1 MHRAILVAVI
11 FLCAAWPARADDA
24 VARGAYLAAAAGC
37 QGCHTASGPGAVP
50 YAGGH
55 KLKTP
60 KGTFY
65 GPNITPDPVHGIGQ
79 WSEADF
85 LRALRHGVRRDGAH
99 LYPVFPYTSYT
110 RIADEDARALFAF
123 LKSLPPAAQ
132 PNKPHEIPFPYNIRM
147 GMAVWKWLHFKP
159 GPLPAAAGASPE
171 RARGAYLVE
180 ALGHCAECHTP
191 RDWWGALKPAM
202 AFAGTKD
209 GPEGKLVPNITP
221 DPDTGIGG
229 WSAKDIVYFL
239 ETGQLPDGDVTGSLM
254 DEVIRH
260 GTSKLT
266 ADDRQ
271 AMAAYLQSLKPI
283 VNKPKR
289 DAPKAP

>member
-1 MHRAILVAVI
+1 MRRAILVAVI
-11 FLCAAWPARADDA
+11 LLCAAWPARSEDA
-24 VARGAYLAAAAGC
+24 VARGAYLATAAGC

-50 YAGGH
+50 YAGGR
-55 KLKTP
+55 KMKTP

-132 PNKPHEIPFPYNIRM
+132 PNKPHEIPFPYSIRM

-159 GPLPAAAGASPE
+159 GPTVPATGGSPE
-171 RARGAYLVE
+171 LARGAYLVE

-191 RDWWGALKPAM
+191 RDWWGALNPAM

-209 GPEGKLVPNITP
+209 GPDGKLVPNITP

-229 WSAKDIVYFL
+229 WSGKDIVYFL

-266 ADDRQ
+266 PDDRQ

-289 DAPKAP
+289 DAPKTP